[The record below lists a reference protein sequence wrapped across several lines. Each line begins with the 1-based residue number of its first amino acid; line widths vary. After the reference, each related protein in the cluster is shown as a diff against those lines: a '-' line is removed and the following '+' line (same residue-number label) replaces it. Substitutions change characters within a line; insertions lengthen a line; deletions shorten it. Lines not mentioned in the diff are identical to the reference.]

1 MILNKEELLAVNRF
15 LCCRGLAV
23 IGRGDQV
30 ETYRKA
36 VVNGFVYN
44 SAKLAKSKLK
54 NSYTVQYHDAKG
66 NIQFGEIQRFL
77 ILKNHHAAIITKLRP
92 SGSLMSG
99 IKSPSQLLNNLCNSG
114 VLIKHLTVTKTSLT
128 LFCIPLCNIKRI
140 CIVVSTSGDDTLAI
154 STFLNLVEH
163 D

>member
-1 MILNKEELLAVNRF
+1 
-15 LCCRGLAV
+15 
-23 IGRGDQV
+23 
-30 ETYRKA
+30 
-36 VVNGFVYN
+36 
-44 SAKLAKSKLK
+44 
-54 NSYTVQYHDAKG
+54 
-66 NIQFGEIQRFL
+66 
-77 ILKNHHAAIITKLRP
+77 
-92 SGSLMSG
+92 MSG

-114 VLIKHLTVTKTSLT
+114 VLINHLTVTKRSLT

>member
-1 MILNKEELLAVNRF
+1 MFKQFSFFFSRPTPPDGNPSANVLGVSKRVTLNKEELLAVNRF

-54 NSYTVQYHDAKG
+54 NSH
-66 NIQFGEIQRFL
+66 
-77 ILKNHHAAIITKLRP
+77 
-92 SGSLMSG
+92 
-99 IKSPSQLLNNLCNSG
+99 C
-114 VLIKHLTVTKTSLT
+114 T
-128 LFCIPLCNIKRI
+128 LFSIMMQREI
-140 CIVVSTSGDDTLAI
+140 
-154 STFLNLVEH
+154 FNLKKYR
-163 D
+163 DF